1 MLRFARNDGWVLG
14 GGSVIAKLRGV
25 VDGIADGACILDVG
39 GVGYLV
45 FASSRTLGALPNPPG
60 VASLLIETQ
69 VREDAIALYGFAT
82 SAERDW
88 FRLLTTVQG
97 VGAKVALGL
106 LSALSPD
113 QLIAAIAT
121 GDKAA
126 LTRSPGV
133 GPKLGMRILSELREK
148 AGAMPGGGVA
158 VVAFAPK
165 GSVAD
170 ALSALTNLGYRRAEA
185 EMALAR
191 AVEDH
196 GQDAAL
202 DVLIRAGL
210 KALAK

>member
-1 MLRFARNDGWVLG
+1 MIAR
-14 GGSVIAKLRGV
+14 LRGI
-25 VDGIADGACILDVG
+25 VDAIADGACIMDVG

-45 FASSRTLGALPNPPG
+45 FCSSRTLAALPPAG
-60 VASLLIETQ
+60 TTTLLVETQ

-82 SAERDW
+82 GAERDW

-97 VGAKVALGL
+97 VGSKVALAL

-126 LTRSPGV
+126 LNRSPGV
-133 GPKLGMRILSELREK
+133 GPKLAIRICTELREK
-148 AGAMPGGGVA
+148 AGAMPGGGAAPVS
-158 VVAFAPK
+158 FAPR
-165 GSVAD
+165 GAQAD
-170 ALSALTNLGYRRAEA
+170 ALSALVNLGYRRAEA
-185 EMALAR
+185 EAALQR
-191 AVEDH
+191 AAETH
-196 GQDAAL
+196 GEDAAL

>member
-1 MLRFARNDGWVLG
+1 LIAR
-14 GGSVIAKLRGV
+14 LRGAV
-25 VDGIADGACILDVG
+25 EGIEDGRCVLDVG

-45 FASSRTLGALPNPPG
+45 FASTRTLGALPAPPG

-82 SAERDW
+82 GAERDW

-121 GDKAA
+121 QDRAA
-126 LTRSPGV
+126 LTRAPGV
-133 GPKLGMRILSELREK
+133 GPKLAVRLLSELRER
-148 AGAMPGGGVA
+148 AGAMPGGGAVA
-158 VVAFAPK
+158 LPAAPVAA
-165 GSVAD
+165 GHVAD

-185 EMALAR
+185 EAALAR
-191 AVEDH
+191 AVEVA
-196 GQDAAL
+196 GADAAL
-202 DVLIRAGL
+202 DVLIRGGL
-210 KALAK
+210 KVLAK

>member
-1 MLRFARNDGWVLG
+1 MIAR
-14 GGSVIAKLRGV
+14 LRGAV
-25 VDGIADGACILDVG
+25 EGIEDGRCVLDVG

-45 FASSRTLGALPNPPG
+45 FASTRTLGALPAPPG

-82 SAERDW
+82 GAERDW

-121 GDKAA
+121 QDRAA
-126 LTRSPGV
+126 LTRAPGV
-133 GPKLGMRILSELREK
+133 GPKLAVRLLSELRER
-148 AGAMPGGGVA
+148 AGAMPGGGAVPLPAAPVA
-158 VVAFAPK
+158 A
-165 GSVAD
+165 GHVAD

-185 EMALAR
+185 EAALAR
-191 AVEDH
+191 AVEAA
-196 GQDAAL
+196 GADAAL
-202 DVLIRAGL
+202 DVLIRGGL
-210 KALAK
+210 KVLAK

>member
-1 MLRFARNDGWVLG
+1 MIAR
-14 GGSVIAKLRGV
+14 LRGI
-25 VDGIADGACILDVG
+25 VDAIEDGRCIMDVA

-45 FASSRTLGALPNPPG
+45 FCSSRTLGALPQAG
-60 VASLLIETQ
+60 VASLLIGTQ

-82 SAERDW
+82 AAEREW

-97 VGAKVALGL
+97 VGAKVALAL

-121 GDKAA
+121 ADKAA

-133 GPKLGMRILSELREK
+133 GPKLAIRICTELREK
-148 AGAMPGGGVA
+148 AGVMPGGGG
-158 VVAFAPK
+158 VVLAANLTAIR
-165 GSVAD
+165 GNAAD

-185 EMALAR
+185 EAALAR
-191 AVEDH
+191 AVEEH
-196 GQDAAL
+196 GEEAAL

>member
-1 MLRFARNDGWVLG
+1 
-14 GGSVIAKLRGV
+14 VIAKLRGLV
-25 VDGIADGACILDVG
+25 EGIEDGKCIIDVS

-45 FASSRTLGALPNPPG
+45 FASTRTLASLPNPP
-60 VASLLIETQ
+60 VLADILIETQ
-69 VREDAIALYGFAT
+69 VREDAISLYGFAT

-97 VGAKVALGL
+97 VGAKVALAL

-121 GDKAA
+121 QDKAA

-133 GPKLGMRILSELREK
+133 GPKLAIRILSELRER

-158 VVAFAPK
+158 VPA
-165 GSVAD
+165 SVVPQGAAAD

-185 EMALAR
+185 ESALLRALA
-191 AVEDH
+191 EH
-196 GQDAAL
+196 GESAAL

-210 KALAK
+210 KGLAR

>member
-1 MLRFARNDGWVLG
+1 MIAR
-14 GGSVIAKLRGV
+14 LRGAV
-25 VDGIADGACILDVG
+25 EGIEDGRCVLDVG

-45 FASSRTLGALPNPPG
+45 FASTRTLGALPAPPG

-82 SAERDW
+82 GAERDW

-121 GDKAA
+121 QDRAA
-126 LTRSPGV
+126 LTRAPGV
-133 GPKLGMRILSELREK
+133 GPKLAVRLLSELRER
-148 AGAMPGGGVA
+148 AGAMPGGGAVA
-158 VVAFAPK
+158 LPAAPVAA
-165 GSVAD
+165 GHVAD

-185 EMALAR
+185 EAALAR
-191 AVEDH
+191 AVEVA
-196 GQDAAL
+196 GADAAL
-202 DVLIRAGL
+202 DVLIRGGL
-210 KALAK
+210 KVLAK

>member
-1 MLRFARNDGWVLG
+1 M
-14 GGSVIAKLRGV
+14 IAKLRGAIDNIE
-25 VDGIADGACILDVG
+25 DGRCIIDVA

-45 FASSRTLGALPNPPG
+45 FCSTRTLAALPNPPAI
-60 VASLLIETQ
+60 ASLLVETQ
-69 VREDAIALYGFAT
+69 VREDAISLYGFAT
-82 SAERDW
+82 SPERDW

-97 VGAKVALGL
+97 VGAKVALAI

-121 GDKAA
+121 QDKAA

-133 GPKLGMRILSELREK
+133 GPKLAIRILSELREK
-148 AGAMPGGGVA
+148 AALMPGGGA
-158 VVAFAPK
+158 VPFPTALPAPK
-165 GSVAD
+165 GNVAD

-185 EMALAR
+185 EAALAR
-191 AVEDH
+191 VIEDA

-202 DVLIRAGL
+202 DILIRGGL